1 MSSSINIDKVS
12 VQWGYWATPRYEG
25 EYPRVSAGF
34 AELKCD
40 ARYLSKYRVQPI
52 TDDLGMQIDKHMQVI
67 KKVTPEL
74 YDIFMLTYV
83 KRWDK
88 SDIWH
93 YLNISKSEY
102 FNRLKIAKTSLLLMI
117 ESNNCIFL
125 A

>member
-1 MSSSINIDKVS
+1 MSSINIDKVS

-52 TDDLGMQIDKHMQVI
+52 SDDLGMRIDRHMQVI

>member
-40 ARYLSKYRVQPI
+40 VRYLSKYRVQPI
-52 TDDLGMQIDKHMQVI
+52 SDDLGMQIDKHMQVI

-83 KRWDK
+83 KRWGK
-88 SDIWH
+88 SEIWQ

>member
-1 MSSSINIDKVS
+1 MSSINIDKVS

-52 TDDLGMQIDKHMQVI
+52 SDDLGMQIDRHMQVI

-88 SDIWH
+88 SDIWQ

>member
-1 MSSSINIDKVS
+1 MSSINIDKVS

-40 ARYLSKYRVQPI
+40 ARYLPKYRVQPI
-52 TDDLGMQIDKHMQVI
+52 TDDLGMQIDRHMQVI

-74 YDIFMLTYV
+74 YDTFMLTYV
-83 KRWDK
+83 KRWGK
-88 SDIWH
+88 SDIWQ

>member
-1 MSSSINIDKVS
+1 MSSINIDKVS

-52 TDDLGMQIDKHMQVI
+52 NDDLGMQIDKHMQVI

-74 YDIFMLTYV
+74 YDTFMLTYV
-83 KRWDK
+83 KRWGK
-88 SDIWH
+88 SEIWH

>member
-1 MSSSINIDKVS
+1 MSSINIDKVS

-52 TDDLGMQIDKHMQVI
+52 SDDLGMQIDRHMQVI

-83 KRWDK
+83 KRWGK
-88 SDIWH
+88 SDIWQ

>member
-1 MSSSINIDKVS
+1 MSSINIDKVS

-40 ARYLSKYRVQPI
+40 ARYLPKYRVQPI
-52 TDDLGMQIDKHMQVI
+52 TDDLGMQIDRHMQVI

-74 YDIFMLTYV
+74 YDTFMLTYV

-88 SDIWH
+88 SDIWQ

>member
-1 MSSSINIDKVS
+1 MS

-40 ARYLSKYRVQPI
+40 ARYLPKYRVQPI
-52 TDDLGMQIDKHMQVI
+52 TDDLGMQIDGHMQVI

-74 YDIFMLTYV
+74 YDIFILTYV

>member
-1 MSSSINIDKVS
+1 MSSINIDKVS

-40 ARYLSKYRVQPI
+40 ARYLPKYRVQPI
-52 TDDLGMQIDKHMQVI
+52 SDDLGMQIDRHMQAI

>member
-52 TDDLGMQIDKHMQVI
+52 SDDLGMQIDNHMQVI

-74 YDIFMLTYV
+74 YDIFILTYV

-88 SDIWH
+88 SDIWQ

>member
-25 EYPRVSAGF
+25 EYHRVSAGF

-40 ARYLSKYRVQPI
+40 ARYLPKYRVQPI
-52 TDDLGMQIDKHMQVI
+52 TDDLGMQIDRHMQVI

-83 KRWDK
+83 KRWSK
-88 SDIWH
+88 SEIWQ

>member
-1 MSSSINIDKVS
+1 MSSINIDKVS
-12 VQWGYWATPRYEG
+12 LQWGYWATPRYEG

-52 TDDLGMQIDKHMQVI
+52 SDDLGMQIDRHMQVI

-83 KRWDK
+83 KRWGK
-88 SDIWH
+88 SDIWQ

>member
-1 MSSSINIDKVS
+1 MSSINIDKVS

-52 TDDLGMQIDKHMQVI
+52 SDDLGMQIDRHMQVI

-74 YDIFMLTYV
+74 YDTFMLTYV
-83 KRWDK
+83 KRWGK
-88 SDIWH
+88 SDIWQ

>member
-1 MSSSINIDKVS
+1 MSSINIDKVS

-52 TDDLGMQIDKHMQVI
+52 SDDLGMQIDKHMQVI

-88 SDIWH
+88 SDIWQ

>member
-1 MSSSINIDKVS
+1 MSGINIDKVS

-52 TDDLGMQIDKHMQVI
+52 SDDLGMQIDRHMQVI

-88 SDIWH
+88 SDIWQ

>member
-1 MSSSINIDKVS
+1 MSSINIDKVS

-40 ARYLSKYRVQPI
+40 ARYLPKYRVQPI
-52 TDDLGMQIDKHMQVI
+52 TDDLGMQIDRHMQVI

-74 YDIFMLTYV
+74 YDIFILTYV

-117 ESNNCIFL
+117 ESHNCIFL

>member
-1 MSSSINIDKVS
+1 MSSINIDKVS

-52 TDDLGMQIDKHMQVI
+52 SDDLGMQIDKHMQVI

-74 YDIFMLTYV
+74 YDIFILTYV

-88 SDIWH
+88 SDIWQ
-93 YLNISKSEY
+93 YFNISKSEY